1 MDCAGGFMAE
11 VIRDDIDFAAYER
24 ATDPSVKVRAA
35 ASFEDELAA
44 EFAARDASKVTE
56 MFSTKLRG
64 LIDFRPGEVTVWAG
78 YNGHKKSMFTGQMT
92 LDLCVQRRRVLVAS
106 MEMYPGKTLARMA
119 RQAYAAMKLLPAE
132 IQRFSKWTDGRLWLF
147 DHQGRV
153 TPAVMLA
160 VLRYFAEELQGEQVV
175 IDSMMMVCASEE
187 SLDEQKQFM
196 TDLVRVAQETGLH
209 VHLVAHCRKPPSGD
223 DRPPTKYDIKGS
235 GSITDQSHNVI
246 LVYANKAKK
255 AALEKDPNDARA
267 QNEPDQLII
276 IDKQRNGEWEGKVA
290 LWFYERGLR
299 FCDDRIS
306 NCEPYVL
313 RD

>member
-1 MDCAGGFMAE
+1 MAE
-11 VIRDDIDFAAYER
+11 LIKDTIDFSAYER
-24 ATDPSVKVRAA
+24 QTDPSVKIRS
-35 ASFEDELAA
+35 ASSFADDLVS
-44 EFAARDASKVTE
+44 EFAIKDNAGVTE

-119 RQAYAAMKLLPAE
+119 RQAYAAKRLMPEEAR
-132 IQRFSKWTDGRLWLF
+132 RFSKWTDGRLWLF
-147 DHQGRV
+147 DHMGRV
-153 TPAVMLA
+153 TPDVMLA
-160 VLRYFAEELQGEQVV
+160 VLRYFSQELQGEQVV

-196 TDLVRVAQETGLH
+196 TDLVRLAQETGLH
-209 VHLVAHCRKPPSGD
+209 VHLVAHCRKPQSGD

-235 GSITDQSHNVI
+235 GSITDQAHNVV
-246 LVYANKAKK
+246 LVYANKSKK
-255 AALEKDPNDARA
+255 AALEKDPNDGKAL
-267 QNEPDQLII
+267 QEPDQLII
-276 IDKQRNGEWEGKVA
+276 VDKQRNGEWEGKVA
-290 LWFYERGLR
+290 LWFYENGLR
-299 FCDDRIS
+299 FCDDRITP
-306 NCEPYVL
+306 CEPYVM